1 MLTEAVP
8 RLDEMREAAEHG
20 NQVLYRLLQEA
31 EPSVR
36 QKVVIAKHSLVVGGV
51 KGVKEARYGT
61 PATHRNYDGV
71 HLRGGSGRIATTKS
85 FVSILR
91 SAGLAAETDSPANWL
106 APGPVF
112 QRKKQTA
119 AGGRRHQCQY

>member
-1 MLTEAVP
+1 M
-8 RLDEMREAAEHG
+8 
-20 NQVLYRLLQEA
+20 
-31 EPSVR
+31 
-36 QKVVIAKHSLVVGGV
+36 VIAKHSLVVGGV

-119 AGGRRHQCQY
+119 AGGRRQQQQQQFRLPTQNRFSPLQGNC